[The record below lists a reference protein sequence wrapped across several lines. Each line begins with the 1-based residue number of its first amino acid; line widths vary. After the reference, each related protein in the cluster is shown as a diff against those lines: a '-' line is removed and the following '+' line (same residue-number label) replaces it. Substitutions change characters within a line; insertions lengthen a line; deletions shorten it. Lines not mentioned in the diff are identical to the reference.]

1 MAQSGDSFS
10 QTDRVVRARER
21 DRGSDEPLFVRQDAT
36 VCGMGNGG
44 DTPYISPSKKG
55 GGVAGISVG
64 DEVRVEVYRDRIVI
78 RNE

>member
-1 MAQSGDSFS
+1 MAQSEGSFD
-10 QTDRVVRARER
+10 QTGRVVRARER
-21 DRGSDEPLFVRQDAT
+21 EADDDEPLFVRQDAS
-36 VCGMGNGG
+36 VCGMGRDG